1 VKWIALFAA
10 LVVALTACTHDVPSS
25 TTVHLDDPGP
35 CTPVDVAAAP
45 EIASLLEEV
54 AHAFNGSSAAR
65 VRSGPATC
73 AFVRVQPVEPS
84 AAVQY
89 FLDGWPDPQKVGPP
103 PALWAP
109 SSSAWL
115 ALANARFRTA
125 GRPPLAAGG
134 TSLGRTGLAVAM
146 PAPMAKALGWPER
159 RIGWRDLARLAEN
172 PRGWAAYGHPEWG
185 AFRLGKAKPTHA
197 TDALLSTIA
206 ISGLADASTERAL
219 EASVVYYGAASWG
232 FLDNW
237 FRLDQKHL
245 PLPYVSAVVTDE
257 RAVTAYN
264 AGSANGLISNN
275 KHLKRPHTPLAAIV
289 PSDGTLDA
297 DNPLVVP
304 NASWV
309 RPEARAGAAAFAAY
323 TRTAAAQKK
332 IVAAGLH
339 RGDAIDPASP
349 ELGTTATAL
358 DRWTLT
364 RKRSRVLLLFDVSD
378 SMGDNSDPRD
388 PKSPTKIALAK
399 HALLGA
405 LAELGPDDEVGL
417 RIFTTDIPN
426 SASPFWADVVPIGRF
441 DRQRRA
447 LMRAVDAL
455 APRKGSP
462 LYAAARGAYDTVAS
476 KYDPKRINAVVML
489 TDGYNEVERDNNRRA
504 LLAYLREPIRMFTIS
519 YSPDADISTL
529 RRIAQ
534 ATNGQCFDAT
544 DPQAIDDE
552 FRAALAN
559 V

>member
-1 VKWIALFAA
+1 VKWIALSTVFV
-10 LVVALTACTHDVPSS
+10 VVALTSCTHDTPS
-25 TTVHLDDPGP
+25 TTVHLDDPGR

-45 EIASLLEEV
+45 EIAGLLEDL

-65 VRSGPATC
+65 LRSGPATC

-89 FLDGWPDPQKVGPP
+89 FLDGWPDPEKVGPA

-109 SSSAWL
+109 ASSAWL
-115 ALANARFRTA
+115 ALANARFRA
-125 GRPPLAAGG
+125 ARRPPLAAGG
-134 TSLGRTGLAVAM
+134 TSLGHTGLAVAM

-185 AFRLGKAKPTHA
+185 AFRLGKARPTYA

-206 ISGLADASTERAL
+206 ISHLADASTASAL
-219 EASVVYYGAASWG
+219 ESSVVYYGEASWG

-264 AGSANGLISNN
+264 AGSANGLIPDN
-275 KHLKRPHTPLAAIV
+275 KHLKRPHTPLTAIV

-304 NASWV
+304 DASWV
-309 RPEARAGAAAFAAY
+309 RPEARAGAAAFVAY

-349 ELGTTATAL
+349 QLRTTASAL
-358 DRWTLT
+358 DRWAET

-378 SMGDNSDPRD
+378 SMGDHSDPKD
-388 PKSPTKIALAK
+388 PSSPTKIALAK
-399 HALLGA
+399 QALLTA
-405 LAELGPDDEVGL
+405 LSELAPGDEVGL
-417 RIFTTDIPN
+417 RIFTTDIRN

-462 LYAAARGAYDTVAS
+462 LYAAARDAYDTMAGR
-476 KYDPKRINAVVML
+476 YDSKRINAVVML
-489 TDGYNEVERDNNRRA
+489 SDGYNEVERDDNRRA
-504 LLAYLREPIRMFTIS
+504 LLAHLREPIRMFTIS
-519 YSPDADISTL
+519 YSLDADLSTL

-534 ATNGQCFDAT
+534 ATNGRCYDAT
-544 DPQAIDDE
+544 DPKAIDDE
-552 FRAALAN
+552 FHAALAN

>member
-1 VKWIALFAA
+1 VKWIALFAV
-10 LVVALTACTHDVPSS
+10 LVIALTACTHDTPS
-25 TTVHLDDPGP
+25 TTVHLDDPGR

-45 EIASLLEEV
+45 EITGLLEDL

-65 VRSGPATC
+65 LQSGPAKC
-73 AFVRVQPVEPS
+73 AFVRVQPVEPA

-89 FLDGWPDPQKVGPP
+89 FLDGWPDPDKVGPP

-109 SSSAWL
+109 ASSAWL
-115 ALANARFRTA
+115 ALANARFATA
-125 GRPPLAAGG
+125 GRPSLAAGG

-146 PAPMAKALGWPER
+146 PAPMAKALGWPEK
-159 RIGWRDLARLAEN
+159 RIGWRDLGRLAAN

-185 AFRLGKAKPTHA
+185 AFRLGKANPAHA
-197 TDALLSTIA
+197 TDALLATIA
-206 ISGLADASTERAL
+206 MSRLAASTASAL
-219 EASVVYYGAASWG
+219 ESSVVYYGVASWG

-245 PLPYVSAVVTDE
+245 PTSYVSAVVTDE

-264 AGSANGLISNN
+264 AGSANGLIPDN
-275 KHLKRPHTPLAAIV
+275 KHLKRPHTPLTAIV

-297 DNPLVVP
+297 DNPLIVP
-304 NASWV
+304 DASWV
-309 RPEARAGAAAFAAY
+309 RPETRAGAAAFVAY

-349 ELGTTATAL
+349 ELRTTATAL
-358 DRWTLT
+358 DRWVRN

-378 SMGDNSDPRD
+378 SMGDNSDPKD
-388 PKSPTKIALAK
+388 TSSPTKIALAK
-399 HALLGA
+399 RALRAA
-405 LAELGPDDEVGL
+405 LSEFAPDDDVGL
-417 RIFTTDIPN
+417 RIFTTDIRN

-447 LMRAVDAL
+447 LIRAVDAL

-462 LYAAARGAYDTVAS
+462 LYAAARDAYDTMARR
-476 KYDPKRINAVVML
+476 YDSKRINAVVML
-489 TDGYNEVERDNNRRA
+489 SDGYNEVERDNNRRA
-504 LLAYLREPIRMFTIS
+504 LLAHLREPIRMFTIS

-534 ATNGQCFDAT
+534 ATNAQCYDAT
-544 DPQAIDDE
+544 DPRVIDDA

-559 V
+559 F

>member
-1 VKWIALFAA
+1 VKWIAPFVA
-10 LVVALTACTHDVPSS
+10 LVVAITACTNDTPSR
-25 TTVHLDDPGP
+25 TVHLDDPGR

-45 EIASLLEEV
+45 EIAGLLEDL
-54 AHAFNGSSAAR
+54 AHAFNGSAAAR
-65 VRSGPATC
+65 LRSGPAPC

-84 AAVQY
+84 DAVQY
-89 FLDGWPDPQKVGPP
+89 FLDGWPDPDQVGPP

-109 SSSAWL
+109 ASSAWL
-115 ALANARFRTA
+115 ALANARFATA
-125 GRPPLAAGG
+125 RRPPLATGG
-134 TSLGRTGLAVAM
+134 TSLGHTGQVVAM

-159 RIGWRDLARLAEN
+159 RIRWRDLAQLAEN

-206 ISGLADASTERAL
+206 ISRLGDVSTASAL
-219 EASVVYYGAASWG
+219 ESSVVYYGEASWG

-237 FRLDQKHL
+237 LRLDQKHL
-245 PLPYVSAVVTDE
+245 PLSYVSAVVTDE

-264 AGSANGLISNN
+264 AGSANGLIPDN
-275 KHLKRPHTPLAAIV
+275 KHLKRPHTPLTAIV
-289 PSDGTLDA
+289 PSDGALDA

-304 NASWV
+304 DASWV
-309 RPEARAGAAAFAAY
+309 RPEARAGAAAFVGY

-339 RGDAIDPASP
+339 RGDALDPASS
-349 ELGTTATAL
+349 ELAATATAL
-358 DRWTLT
+358 DGWARI

-378 SMGDNSDPRD
+378 SMGDNSDPKD
-388 PKSPTKIALAK
+388 PTSPTKIAVAK
-399 HALLGA
+399 RALLAA
-405 LAELGPDDEVGL
+405 LSELGPDDDVGL
-417 RIFTTDIPN
+417 RIFTTDIRN

-455 APRKGSP
+455 APRNSSP
-462 LYAAARGAYDTVAS
+462 LYAAARDAYDAMAGN
-476 KYDPKRINAVVML
+476 YDRKRINAVVML
-489 TDGYNEVERDNNRRA
+489 TDGYNEIERDNNRRA
-504 LLAYLREPIRMFTIS
+504 LLAHLREPIRMFTIS
-519 YSPDADISTL
+519 YSPDADLSTL

-534 ATNGQCFDAT
+534 ATNAQCYDAT
-544 DPQAIDDE
+544 DPKVINAEI
-552 FRAALAN
+552 RAALAN